1 MIQFTIYKV
10 HLTWPKLT
18 QAIINRNKVIGGDN
32 PAGLN
37 LRIYGFRDPTLGLR
51 PRRRAVGASSL
62 LGGRRSEHVQ
72 VHERELRLS
81 DTRVETQVQVPAWSQ
96 HTLERDKEVE
106 WGKWSFLYTTTLDT
120 TLSVAETHVIVT
132 AVQCLR
138 LSSRSSGL
146 CSPPGWSAS
155 WRTASATVPPSAPA
169 RAGVQDCP
177 CAICRRC
184 CSMICCICAIC
195 CCICCICLEFFSAG
209 APTSGAP
216 TKVPKCPLLVHIYL
230 IIYPLR
236 KVVRRFF

>member
-96 HTLERDKEVE
+96 HTLERDKGVE

-132 AVQCLR
+132 TVQCLR

-146 CSPPGWSAS
+146 CSPPGWSILADCKCY
-155 WRTASATVPPSAPA
+155 RTTF
-169 RAGVQDCP
+169 CP
-177 CAICRRC
+177 CPCGR
-184 CSMICCICAIC
+184 
-195 CCICCICLEFFSAG
+195 
-209 APTSGAP
+209 SG
-216 TKVPKCPLLVHIYL
+216 L
-230 IIYPLR
+230 PLR
-236 KVVRRFF
+236 HLPSLLLDDLLHLRHLLLHLLHLLGVFFCWRPNKWRPNKWRPNKSA